1 MVTTRIDLSRESL
14 GPALGRLLRDSRLL
28 VGWSQRELAR
38 RAGTS
43 QSAIW
48 RLETARP
55 GRIDLAVVE
64 RALAALGIRGSIGV
78 DDLAVQD
85 RQRQRDG
92 VHAVLNGFVSRRLTR
107 LGWSTRTEVLIG
119 GDRPRGWID
128 LLAYRDADRSLLVEE
143 TKCDLPDMGGLQ
155 RRLAFYAREAWDL
168 AGRDG
173 WRPRRVFVLVVALDS
188 ASLATRI
195 LDNRDLLRQAFP
207 APVTGM
213 SAWLSDPGSPPPRGW
228 GFAMADPAVR
238 GERWLRPVA
247 MGARRLPPAY
257 DDYPDAARRL
267 LRS

>member
-1 MVTTRIDLSRESL
+1 MATTRIDLTRERL
-14 GPALGRLLRDSRLL
+14 GPALGRLLRDARIV
-28 VGWSQRELAR
+28 VGWSQRELAQ

-55 GRIDLAVVE
+55 GRVDLAVVE
-64 RALAALGIRGSIGV
+64 RALAALGLRGWIGV

-107 LGWSTRTEVLIG
+107 LGWSTRTEVQIG

-128 LLAYRDADRSLLVEE
+128 LLAYRAADRSMLVEE
-143 TKCDLPDMGGLQ
+143 TKCELPDMGGLQ
-155 RRLAFYAREAWDL
+155 RRLAFYEREAWE
-168 AGRDG
+168 AARNEG
-173 WRPRRVFVLVVALDS
+173 WRPRRVSVLVVALDS
-188 ASLATRI
+188 ASLAARM

-207 APVTGM
+207 APIAGM
-213 SAWLSDPGSPPPRGW
+213 SAWLSDPGSTPPRGW

-238 GERWLRPVA
+238 GERWLREVA
-247 MGARRLPPAY
+247 MGARRQPPAY
-257 DDYPDAARRL
+257 ADYPDAARRL